1 VARQTTTQRI
11 LIALS
16 STLLAAGLS
25 GCTAAEPVASAPA
38 ESSSES
44 ASESASAPAS
54 ESASETEGPR
64 PVPSAVLTP
73 APVSVVPGGSTPLPS
88 TGPCEIAYVDAA
100 EAGTIGGVDIE
111 FVRDRGSRTGATG
124 SVTTA
129 DDGTPASYLVAA
141 GDITAQIADRLCIS
155 TDFLDALNSVRRDGV
170 SIDSLFGGDTLNLS
184 PSTVLSV
191 GDQNGAVLDNPEPD
205 PLPEQAE

>member
-16 STLLAAGLS
+16 STLLLA
-25 GCTAAEPVASAPA
+25 GCTAADPGPSAPT
-38 ESSSES
+38 
-44 ASESASAPAS
+44 ESASASSSGS
-54 ESASETEGPR
+54 EQAGPR
-64 PVPSAVLTP
+64 PVPSVVLTP
-73 APVSVVPGGSTPLPS
+73 APVSAIPGGSTPLPS

-111 FVRDRGSRTGATG
+111 FVRDRGTRTGATG
-124 SVTTA
+124 AVTTA
-129 DDGTPASYLVAA
+129 EDGTTPASYLVAA
-141 GDITAQIADRLCIS
+141 GDVSEQIADRFCIS
-155 TDFLDALNSVRRDGV
+155 PDFLDALNSVRRDGV

-184 PSTVLSV
+184 PATVLSV
-191 GDQNGAVLDNPEPD
+191 GDQNGGVLDNPEPD

>member
-1 VARQTTTQRI
+1 MARQTTTQRI

-16 STLLAAGLS
+16 STLLVAGLS

-38 ESSSES
+38 ESASSS
-44 ASESASAPAS
+44 ADASSGSAPAA
-54 ESASETEGPR
+54 EPADPR
-64 PVPSAVLTP
+64 PVPSVVLTP
-73 APVSVVPGGSTPLPS
+73 AAVSVVPGGSTPLPS

-124 SVTTA
+124 TVTTA
-129 DDGTPASYLVAA
+129 DDGTPASYLVAT
-141 GDITAQIADRLCIS
+141 GDISAQIADRFCIS
-155 TDFLDALNSVRRDGV
+155 ADFLDALNSVRRDGV